1 VQFIINKNG
10 TKSSIIK
17 RRLKFYNKF
26 PLHLLQTESAD
37 KAISMGFKP
46 LLYCSH
52 TFYKKILECTED
64 CLSRMEFSELFSS
77 VEEEE
82 AFLS

>member
-1 VQFIINKNG
+1 M
-10 TKSSIIK
+10 
-17 RRLKFYNKF
+17 
-26 PLHLLQTESAD
+26 HLLQTESAN

-52 TFYKKILECTED
+52 TFYMKMMECAEE
-64 CLSRMEFSELFSS
+64 CLSRMEFSELFDS
-77 VEEEE
+77 VDEEE

>member
-1 VQFIINKNG
+1 
-10 TKSSIIK
+10 
-17 RRLKFYNKF
+17 
-26 PLHLLQTESAD
+26 
-37 KAISMGFKP
+37 MGFKP

-52 TFYKKILECTED
+52 TFYMKMLECAEE
-64 CLSRMEFSELFSS
+64 CLSRMEFSELFFS